1 MIALDD
7 LLFALVAVL
16 AVMVVLEQRPERQI
30 ISYSIFGVALALL
43 FFCLQAPDVALSEVA
58 VGSLVVPLVV
68 LTTIAKRRGDQ
79 CSSRDR

>member
-1 MIALDD
+1 MIALDE

-16 AVMVVLEQRPERQI
+16 AVMVVLEQRPERQVV
-30 ISYSIFGVALALL
+30 SYSIFGVALALL

-68 LTTIAKRRGDQ
+68 LTTIAKTRGDK
-79 CSSRDR
+79 

>member
-68 LTTIAKRRGDQ
+68 LTTIAMRRGDL
-79 CSSRDR
+79 

>member
-68 LTTIAKRRGDQ
+68 LTTIAKTRGDQ
-79 CSSRDR
+79 

>member
-79 CSSRDR
+79 

>member
-68 LTTIAKRRGDQ
+68 LTTIAKRRGGQ
-79 CSSRDR
+79 

>member
-1 MIALDD
+1 MIALDE

-16 AVMVVLEQRPERQI
+16 AVMVVLEQRPERQVV
-30 ISYSIFGVALALL
+30 SYSIFGVALALL

-68 LTTIAKRRGDQ
+68 LTTIAKTRGDQ
-79 CSSRDR
+79 